1 MKDKEIEEI
10 AKYFYEL
17 ELQYQSNPQDQTIIN
32 RLEELTEHLSL
43 EDILAISDYLDE
55 HFHWNNKNF

>member
-1 MKDKEIEEI
+1 
-10 AKYFYEL
+10 
-17 ELQYQSNPQDQTIIN
+17 
-32 RLEELTEHLSL
+32 LTEHLSL

>member
-10 AKYFYEL
+10 AKLFYEL
-17 ELQYQSNPQDQTIIN
+17 ELQYQENSQDQTIIN

-43 EDILAISDYLDE
+43 EDILAISDCLDE
-55 HFHWNNKNF
+55 KFH